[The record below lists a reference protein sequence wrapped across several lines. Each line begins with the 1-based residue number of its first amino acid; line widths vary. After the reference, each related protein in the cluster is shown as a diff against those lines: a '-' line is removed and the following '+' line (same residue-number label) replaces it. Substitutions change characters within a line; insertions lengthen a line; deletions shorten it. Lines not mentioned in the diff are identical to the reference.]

1 MEYKPIAPGDA
12 YTLLNCGGVI
22 LVCTVS
28 PDKRYNLAP
37 VAWNCPL
44 DYEPVSRVLFVID
57 PHHETFKNL
66 EASREFALA
75 LPSYH
80 QKVLVEKTGS
90 VSGERVDKYQ
100 AFAIASHPAVDVDA
114 LIPDGVAGRWI
125 AGRWKSSESAQSP
138 SWPAKSSPPGPSPTP
153 GNSGS
158 TRLIRTSFTARGTGC
173 RRGHRLPSAVHLL

>member
-114 LIPDGVAGRWI
+114 LIPDGVAGSLDCRALEI
-125 AGRWKSSESAQSP
+125 LRIGSVAIVAGEVLSARAIPDAWELRLHQ
-138 SWPAKSSPPGPSPTP
+138 ANQDLFYRP
-153 GNSGS
+153 GN
-158 TRLIRTSFTARGTGC
+158 R
-173 RRGHRLPSAVHLL
+173 V